1 MEMTEPV
8 LRVENLAVRFPARG
22 GGSITVIDG
31 VSFDIS
37 AHETLS
43 LVGESGSGKTTI
55 GRAILGLA
63 PVTAGSITFRGEPI
77 GNISRSR
84 RRKVARDIQVVFQD
98 PNSSLNPALTVEDI
112 LVEPLAATGVSGGR
126 ARVRELL
133 DAVGLPTDTGGR
145 YPREFSGGQRQRIA
159 IARALALNPS
169 VIICDEPTS
178 ALDVTTQARVL
189 TLFEDIQRE
198 TGVAYLFISHD
209 LGVVNEVS
217 DRIAV
222 LYKGRIVEIG
232 EARRVATNPQHPY
245 TRKLQMAAPVA
256 DPKKQRIRRAKRLEL
271 EELERSLAAEHLTAE
286 ANLGAPCI
294 QGLSRQDLHA
304 LARVGRGLRRNW
316 PPVPAAPHPAPG

>member
-1 MEMTEPV
+1 MAEPV
-8 LRVENLAVRFPARG
+8 LRVENLIVRFPARRG
-22 GGSITVIDG
+22 ASITVIDD
-31 VSFDIS
+31 VSFDIK
-37 AHETLS
+37 AGETLS

-63 PVTAGSITFRGEPI
+63 PVTAGSVTFGGETI
-77 GNISRSR
+77 SNIPRNR
-84 RRKVARDIQVVFQD
+84 RRKVARGIQVVFQD
-98 PNSSLNPALTVEDI
+98 PYSSLNPAMTVEDI
-112 LVEPLAATGVSGGR
+112 LVEPLAAAGVSGGR
-126 ARVRELL
+126 TRVRELL
-133 DAVGLPTDTGGR
+133 DAVALPADTGGR

-189 TLFEDIQRE
+189 TLLEDIQRE

-222 LYKGRIVEIG
+222 LYQGRIVEIG
-232 EARRVATNPQHPY
+232 VAHSIATNPQHPY

-271 EELERSLAAEHLTAE
+271 AELERSLASEQPTAQ
-286 ANLGAPCI
+286 A
-294 QGLSRQDLHA
+294 S
-304 LARVGRGLRRNW
+304 
-316 PPVPAAPHPAPG
+316 